1 MPHWH
6 GCLPDPD
13 PGDPPDLPHWH
24 GSLPVHSLVPSL
36 QSGGLAQFVLDGEAI
51 GKKAGLLKRCALAE
65 ACGGCLARP
74 RLLPRSCLI
83 KAAPNVMPPRLFPNE
98 PTHVLFEVLKLEPG
112 ASLDL
117 NADVLGGGGSG
128 GSTGS
133 GSDAGSGSS
142 GSTLLYATSLSLDS
156 AVRVPGEAF
165 AVLHAMAVVGG
176 LLSGD
181 SALHRGPDGT
191 RHAQQPDTRQV
202 WYSSLGH
209 FLS

>member
-1 MPHWH
+1 MHTYTF
-6 GCLPDPD
+6 LPDWFHTPA
-13 PGDPPDLPHWH
+13 
-24 GSLPVHSLVPSL
+24 VPSP

-117 NADVLGGGGSG
+117 NADILGGGSG

-133 GSDAGSGSS
+133 AGSAPGSGSG
-142 GSTLLYATSLSLDS
+142 GSTLLYATSLSLNS

-181 SALHRGPDGT
+181 SALHCGPDGT
-191 RHAQQPDTRQV
+191 RHAQQPDARQV
-202 WYSSLGH
+202 GLRPR
-209 FLS
+209 LRKIATV

>member
-1 MPHWH
+1 MLSHRLMITP
-6 GCLPDPD
+6 
-13 PGDPPDLPHWH
+13 
-24 GSLPVHSLVPSL
+24 VPSHCKVVRYAPL
-36 QSGGLAQFVLDGEAI
+36 ARLLTGSGSGGSARSAP
-51 GKKAGLLKRCALAE
+51 
-65 ACGGCLARP
+65 LARFLTGPLPCTLTAERRP
-74 RLLPRSCLI
+74 RPVCPGRRGHRQEGWPAQRSCLI